1 MDRQLRE
8 LERRAGGSDEDQAR
22 LLLARVRVG
31 RLDERRLRLAAYVG
45 DAAAR
50 LALRWSAPDLAP
62 LRTWLADLRPWGPEV
77 AARAALAAVRHAT
90 AWRGAP
96 GLDVDPPVLE
106 PALTCAA
113 AWLARADHPD
123 DEALDLARAAEAAAL
138 RLGAPSAAEASARAR
153 CAAEAVVLAVRA
165 VHALIR
171 PDSWPAEVALRA
183 RDLTLLAVAGERAA
197 AVAGEEAVRAAVR
210 DDLRAWALDGPD
222 RRESR
227 AA

>member
-8 LERRAGGSDEDQAR
+8 LERRAGGSEEDQAR

-45 DAAAR
+45 DAPAR

-62 LRTWLADLRPWGPEV
+62 LRTWLVDLRPWGPEA
-77 AARAALAAVRHAT
+77 AARAALAAARTAT

-96 GLDVDPPVLE
+96 GLDLDPPVFE
-106 PALTCAA
+106 PALTCAE
-113 AWLARADHPD
+113 AWLLQAAHPD
-123 DEALDLARAAEAAAL
+123 DLALDLARAAEAAAL
-138 RLGAPSAAEASARAR
+138 RLGEPSAAEASARAR
-153 CAAEAVVLAVRA
+153 CAAEALVLAVRA

-171 PDSWPAEVALRA
+171 PDSWPADVSLRA
-183 RDLTLLAVAGERAA
+183 RDLTLVAVAAERAA
-197 AVAGEEAVRAAVR
+197 AVAGEEAVRSSVR
-210 DDLRAWALDGPD
+210 DELRGWALGD
-222 RRESR
+222 RDPVRAR